1 MGEYVL
7 AACSTA
13 IIDMAKIIP
22 TAVDITCKIDVSTLV
37 LIIVVSSVENISNG
51 ILNIIIK
58 MQDTI
63 RKLDVVIMKFLK
75 YLICFFTY
83 RLMLTNIFICHT
95 PVDGE
100 RLLHQ
105 K

>member
-1 MGEYVL
+1 MPQVH
-7 AACSTA
+7 
-13 IIDMAKIIP
+13 
-22 TAVDITCKIDVSTLV
+22 
-37 LIIVVSSVENISNG
+37 
-51 ILNIIIK
+51 ILPQFQDFIK
-58 MQDTI
+58 QWSHYE
-63 RKLDVVIMKFLK
+63 VFEH
-75 YLICFFTY
+75 LICFFTY

>member
-1 MGEYVL
+1 MNIFDTL
-7 AACSTA
+7 F
-13 IIDMAKIIP
+13 IIHKIGNHIIFQLKSNP
-22 TAVDITCKIDVSTLV
+22 NNIQKIL
-37 LIIVVSSVENISNG
+37 
-51 ILNIIIK
+51 
-58 MQDTI
+58 DTI